1 MKLGE
6 KTKITI
12 VNVGN
17 NPLAKEVAQALR
29 ESGYKN
35 VTVLPMQGEYAGW
48 YGLATTEPE
57 YTIILKEGN
66 ACKVQPCRVQGYTGK
81 RLGDFVARDLAESQ
95 RAKAHYRHQLKML
108 GLDPQLLGTY
118 TITWDEVRYDET
130 AWYWLDKSP
139 LLWAELPNELG
150 VARAVCRAISGY
162 IDSKYQ

>member
-48 YGLATTEPE
+48 YGLATTEFE
-57 YTIILKEGN
+57 
-66 ACKVQPCRVQGYTGK
+66 
-81 RLGDFVARDLAESQ
+81 
-95 RAKAHYRHQLKML
+95 
-108 GLDPQLLGTY
+108 
-118 TITWDEVRYDET
+118 
-130 AWYWLDKSP
+130 
-139 LLWAELPNELG
+139 
-150 VARAVCRAISGY
+150 
-162 IDSKYQ
+162 

>member
-35 VTVLPMQGEYAGW
+35 VIVLPMQGEYAGW

-57 YTIILKEGN
+57 YTIILKEGS
-66 ACKVQPCRVQGYTGK
+66 ACKVALPK
-81 RLGDFVARDLAESQ
+81 VA
-95 RAKAHYRHQLKML
+95 QLNL
-108 GLDPQLLGTY
+108 PG
-118 TITWDEVRYDET
+118 V
-130 AWYWLDKSP
+130 P
-139 LLWAELPNELG
+139 L
-150 VARAVCRAISGY
+150 
-162 IDSKYQ
+162 